1 MFYRGTSPENGFQQT
16 RTTWH
21 TEHLLFF
28 YAGARR
34 LFCTSGP
41 GLWRL
46 ILPPLPWDVISKMRE
61 NYLGL
66 TRHNRFEP
74 VCVCRAALCV
84 WERPASEDRET
95 EGESEKEI
103 EREDDT
109 KVDNILTSLLG
120 CPMCLGDPNLRAYYR
135 FNGERK
141 CARKV
146 NENILTYAELI
157 YLRQLIIALGIPDIQ
172 IF

>member
-1 MFYRGTSPENGFQQT
+1 
-16 RTTWH
+16 
-21 TEHLLFF
+21 
-28 YAGARR
+28 
-34 LFCTSGP
+34 
-41 GLWRL
+41 
-46 ILPPLPWDVISKMRE
+46 
-61 NYLGL
+61 
-66 TRHNRFEP
+66 
-74 VCVCRAALCV
+74 
-84 WERPASEDRET
+84 
-95 EGESEKEI
+95 
-103 EREDDT
+103 
-109 KVDNILTSLLG
+109 VDNILTSLLG